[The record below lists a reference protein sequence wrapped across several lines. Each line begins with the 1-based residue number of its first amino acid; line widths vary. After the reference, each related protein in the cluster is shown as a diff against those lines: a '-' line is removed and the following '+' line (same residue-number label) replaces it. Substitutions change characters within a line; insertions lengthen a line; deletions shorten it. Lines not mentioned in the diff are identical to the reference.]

1 MGDSTALPFLPGN
14 TFTDPTRVNFHRA
27 QTMTYKNG
35 FAIPKTGPIAGLTE
49 AEIDELANL
58 QPSLTYGKAKA
69 EPPQDFVPAH
79 VAFDKKV
86 LLFNAYFKQTLNES
100 DKEYYRV
107 RPVKIYYYL
116 EDDSISVVEPIVE
129 NSGIPQ
135 GKLIKRQRLPKND
148 QGEHWLWK
156 DLNVGNDVIFY
167 GKTFHIYDCNNYTKD
182 FMCSEGIMLN
192 PPEAC
197 PPDPYTLSRKEPQH
211 TYVTPPTFDKLKQFI
226 DLDRQVLRFSAVWDD
241 RNNMFGEMRP
251 YTLHYYRVDDTIEV
265 REQRQPNDGHDP
277 FPVLIGRKKVPKSR
291 SNIPSNFPCAVM
303 EISEHEI
310 TEWLTEK
317 DLRVGETVVIMDRP
331 FFLYD
336 CDDFTQSYY
345 QQIYGLSFN
354 RVPVELG
361 ERKVEV
367 KREIPPYNG
376 FGSPQDSKQNC
387 LSLIAQPPKKDVMK
401 MLENDL
407 KILRY
412 AAVMESPNPEDKNR
426 KFIISYS
433 LAKDEMQIYEPH
445 QRNAGIIEGKF
456 LEYSQ
461 VRKPGSSVDNPEYY
475 TPADFAIGATIEVFS
490 RKFKI
495 ADCDLYVLKYLEA
508 NASKF
513 PAATI
518 ESIRAIHADK
528 L

>member
-1 MGDSTALPFLPGN
+1 MGDSSAALPFLPGY
-14 TFTDPTRVNFHRA
+14 TFTDPAKNQFHRK
-27 QTMTYKNG
+27 QTLTFKNG
-35 FAIPKTGPIAGLTE
+35 FIIPKGENIAGLTQ
-49 AEIDELANL
+49 ADIDELANTK
-58 QPSLTYGKAKA
+58 PSLTYGQSKP
-69 EPPQDFVPAH
+69 EPAQDFVPAH

-116 EDDSISVVEPIVE
+116 EDDSISIVEPIVE

-148 QGEHWLWK
+148 QGEHWQWK
-156 DLNVGNDVIFY
+156 DLNIGTNVVFY
-167 GKTFHIYDCNNYTKD
+167 GKTFHTYDCNNYTKD
-182 FMCSEGIMLN
+182 FMQSEGIMLN
-192 PPEAC
+192 PVEVC
-197 PPDPYTLSRKEPQH
+197 PADPYTLSRTEPQH
-211 TYVTPPTFDKLKQFI
+211 SYVTPPTFDKLKQFI
-226 DLDRQVLRFSAVWDD
+226 QLDRQVLRFHAVWDD
-241 RNNMFGEMRP
+241 RNNMFGVMRP
-251 YTLHYYRVDDTIEV
+251 YTLHYYRVDDTIEI

-277 FPVLIGRKKVPKSR
+277 FPVLIGRRKIPKSR
-291 SNIPSNFPCAVM
+291 QSLPSNFPSAVM

-310 TEWLTEK
+310 QDWLHER
-317 DLRVGETVVIMDRP
+317 DLKVGETVVIMDRP

-336 CDDFTQSYY
+336 CDDFTKMYY
-345 QQIYGLSFN
+345 KQVYGHIFN
-354 RVPVELG
+354 PIPVELG
-361 ERKVEV
+361 EKKCEV
-367 KREIPPYNG
+367 KKEIPPYNG

-412 AAVMESPNPEDKNR
+412 AVVMESPHPEDKNR
-426 KFIISYS
+426 RFIISYS

-461 VRKPGSSVDNPEYY
+461 VRKPGTSIDNPEYY

-495 ADCDLYVLKYLEA
+495 VDCDLYVLKYLEV

-513 PAATI
+513 PASTI
-518 ESIRAIHADK
+518 ESIRAIHSDK
-528 L
+528 

>member
-14 TFTDPTRVNFHRA
+14 TFNDPTKNLFRRG
-27 QTMTYKNG
+27 QTMSYKNG
-35 FAIPKTGPIAGLTE
+35 YPIPKTNDVSSLTQ
-49 AEIDELANL
+49 ADIDELANL
-58 QPSLTYGKAKA
+58 QPSLTYGKSKP
-69 EPPQDFVPAH
+69 EPPTDFVPAH

-156 DLNVGNDVIFY
+156 DLNIGNDVIFY
-167 GKTFHIYDCNNYTKD
+167 GKTFHICSCNNYTKD
-182 FMCSEGIMLN
+182 FMMSEGIELN
-192 PPEAC
+192 ADEAC
-197 PPDPYTLSRKEPQH
+197 PADPYTTSRAPPQH
-211 TYVTPPTFDKLKQFI
+211 AYVTPPTFDKLKQFI
-226 DLDRQVLRFSAVWDD
+226 ELDRRVLRFHAVWDD
-241 RNNMFGEMRP
+241 RNSMFGVMRP

-277 FPVLIGRKKVPKSR
+277 FPVLIGRRKIPKSR
-291 SNIPSNFPCAVM
+291 TNIPSNFPSAVM

-310 TEWLTEK
+310 TDWLSEK
-317 DLRVGETVVIMDRP
+317 DLKVGETVVIMDRP
-331 FFLYD
+331 FFLYN
-336 CDDFTQSYY
+336 CDDMTKAFY
-345 QQIYGLSFN
+345 QETYGVTFN
-354 RVPVELG
+354 PVPVELG
-361 ERKVEV
+361 EKKVEV
-367 KREIPPYNG
+367 RRELPPYNG
-376 FGSPQDSKQNC
+376 FGSPTDSKQNC

-412 AAVMESPNPEDKNR
+412 AVVMESPHPEDKNR
-426 KFIISYS
+426 RFIISYS

-461 VRKPGSSVDNPEYY
+461 VRKPGTSIDNPEYY

-490 RKFKI
+490 RKFKVV
-495 ADCDLYVLKYLEA
+495 DCDLYVLKHLEA
-508 NASKF
+508 NAGRY
-513 PAATI
+513 PATTI
-518 ESIRAIHADK
+518 SSIRAIHADK